1 MDEFAIKDLI
11 FCLFCFF
18 QIVQI
23 FVSCMISM
31 IMIVIKQNM
40 NNKTNKQENTNKL
53 SNNTSVYNS
62 FMFFLSICFRSN
74 RSKQKPTGN
83 HIHVFCCKLVSYFK
97 KFKKKSY
104 LVIKANS
111 CILIYDKT

>member
-11 FCLFCFF
+11 FCLLFLSNCSNF
-18 QIVQI
+18 

-31 IMIVIKQNM
+31 IMIVIKQIM

-62 FMFFLSICFRSN
+62 FMFLS
-74 RSKQKPTGN
+74 
-83 HIHVFCCKLVSYFK
+83 
-97 KFKKKSY
+97 
-104 LVIKANS
+104 
-111 CILIYDKT
+111 